1 MATYCESYA
10 IFVKPSICNIV
21 TCTYVH
27 DLGVRPIVTFFS
39 FGFEKKTTFSTRAKE
54 VIPKKASQNSPN
66 LRSDPHQTLFYYYLL
81 VQLVFKPFFR
91 VLEIRV
97 RVRVR
102 VVAVHISHSIP
113 GM

>member
-1 MATYCESYA
+1 MPILACA

-21 TCTYVH
+21 ACTCVH
-27 DLGVRPIVTFFS
+27 DLGVRPIVTFF
-39 FGFEKKTTFSTRAKE
+39 FLLVLKKKTTFSTRAKE

-81 VQLVFKPFFR
+81 VQLVFKPVFR

-102 VVAVHISHSIP
+102 VVAVHISHSILV
-113 GM
+113 M